1 MVVVLLLFDC
11 MCVCL
16 RVCRLTGQGLTYMT
30 VDDIVTMPGYPH
42 QYAPWHCRSLLMF
55 YYRRNCQLCRAVRS
69 FNPQHQRRR
78 RRRQADDDDDDEKL
92 VVTSDIV
99 HDMLNEQA

>member
-1 MVVVLLLFDC
+1 
-11 MCVCL
+11 
-16 RVCRLTGQGLTYMT
+16 
-30 VDDIVTMPGYPH
+30 
-42 QYAPWHCRSLLMF
+42 MF

-78 RRRQADDDDDDEKL
+78 RRRQAEDDDDDEKL